1 MKRLTFLLV
10 IMALVVF
17 TLLASSNRA
26 GPVQSSELA
35 QPVQTAQPCGCSTA
49 CMGGKKCAIS
59 CPTGRAAHCDCLGGS
74 QTSPQEAK
82 CYCR

>member
-10 IMALVVF
+10 FIALVAFTF

-26 GPVQSSELA
+26 RPAGAE
-35 QPVQTAQPCGCSTA
+35 PCGCSA
-49 CMGGKKCAIS
+49 DCMGGKKCAIS
-59 CPTGRAAHCDCLGGS
+59 CPVGTAAHCECIGGS
-74 QTSPQEAK
+74 QTSPSEPK